1 MTGDQESGLQDQ
13 RRGPQDKGVG
23 DWASLLILG
32 PSGLGSWELPTPWPV
47 GALLIGGW
55 GSHLSTDSTRET
67 RRTSG
72 ASGTL

>member
-1 MTGDQESGLQDQ
+1 MTLKIREET
-13 RRGPQDKGVG
+13 PQDKDAG
-23 DWASLLILG
+23 DSASLLILG
-32 PSGLGSWELPTPWPV
+32 PSGFGSKEMPTPWPM

-55 GSHLSTDSTRET
+55 GSHLSTHSTRET